1 MSINYSFLET
11 LNMLKNTF
19 KYGIMISLIISSII
33 FITLLIL
40 NKDNKKIK
48 YVIYFINIIL
58 ICLICYYYLKG
69 IITFN
74 FNNPI
79 NNIYFYFFNSI
90 IYLIIMSLVNSKIKY
105 KKINYILYGLILIG
119 LLFALFMTHSLN
131 NVTLIVL
138 LNIYPIIKFG
148 NIIYIIYY
156 LFVIFN
162 LFKNK
167 REI

>member
-48 YVIYFINIIL
+48 YVIYFINVIL

-162 LFKNK
+162 IISK
-167 REI
+167 

>member
-1 MSINYSFLET
+1 
-11 LNMLKNTF
+11 
-19 KYGIMISLIISSII
+19 
-33 FITLLIL
+33 
-40 NKDNKKIK
+40 
-48 YVIYFINIIL
+48 
-58 ICLICYYYLKG
+58 
-69 IITFN
+69 
-74 FNNPI
+74 
-79 NNIYFYFFNSI
+79 
-90 IYLIIMSLVNSKIKY
+90 MSLVNSKIKY

-162 LFKNK
+162 IISK
-167 REI
+167 